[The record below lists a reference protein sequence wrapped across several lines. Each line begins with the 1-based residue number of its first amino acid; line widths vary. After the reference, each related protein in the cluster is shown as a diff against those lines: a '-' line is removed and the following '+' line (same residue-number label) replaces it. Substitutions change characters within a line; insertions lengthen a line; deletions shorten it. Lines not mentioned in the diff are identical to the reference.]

1 MNSAH
6 DLDTWRLFFQVVN
19 LGSVSKAAQSLHQ
32 ETSAISRKLNKLEK
46 DLGTELF
53 TKDGRKLKLTS
64 AGFVAFSRMRRI
76 VLDAGC
82 LINDLSQG
90 QENLEQLITI
100 AAPIGISEK
109 LLPICLLEY
118 MKIEPSTRFSC
129 RSMSYV
135 ELFSTETFQGY
146 DIILSTSPITTATN
160 TTMLL
165 GGIKHIMTAS
175 TEFLRGENVSIKRP
189 EDLNNYPLFS
199 FYSRNRE
206 RNTHLKK
213 GSETYH
219 LNLDACCRFNHP
231 GAIKTAVLD
240 NYGVGVYCPYYFY
253 ASEIKNGQVQQVLPD
268 WTMPLQQ
275 VYLNKKHTQRDYV
288 NDFINW
294 FFQRFINFEGIISP
308 MSNGFWMSDFSA
320 NLVHL

>member
-6 DLDTWRLFFQVVN
+6 DLDTWRLFFKVVN

-32 ETSAISRKLNKLEK
+32 ETSANSRKLNKLEK

-64 AGFVAFSRMRRI
+64 AGYVAFSRMRRI

-82 LINDLSQG
+82 LINDLSKG
-90 QENLEQLITI
+90 QDTLENLITI

-109 LLPICLLEY
+109 LIPICLLDY
-118 MKIEPSTRFSC
+118 LKIEPSTHFTC

-146 DIILSTSPITTATN
+146 DIILSMTPITTATN

-165 GGIKHIMTAS
+165 GGIQHILAAS
-175 TEFLRGENVSIKRP
+175 TQFLNNENVSIRHP
-189 EDLNNYPLFS
+189 EDLKKYPTFS

-206 RNTHLKK
+206 RNVQLKNDV
-213 GSETYH
+213 ETFH

-231 GAIKTAVLD
+231 GAVKTAVLE
-240 NYGVGVYCPYYFY
+240 NYGIGVYCPNYFY
-253 ASEIKNGQVQQVLPD
+253 SSELASGLVQQLLPQ

-275 VYLNKKHTQRDYV
+275 VYLNKKHTQRTYV

-294 FFQRFINFEGIISP
+294 FCKRFTEFDGIISP
-308 MSNGFWMSDFSA
+308 LSNGFWMSDFSA
-320 NLVHL
+320 NLEHL